1 MCILLHNRCYVI
13 EVLVVNAMHSVDSP
27 TLGFECIL
35 KQITRMGI
43 YTMLKSPRSGYR
55 PECIAFTKTLIT
67 SIVHLRKGVY
77 CLKFSYKR
85 LIHCPEKFYIP
96 V

>member
-55 PECIAFTKTLIT
+55 PECIAFTKICGKEY
-67 SIVHLRKGVY
+67 IV
-77 CLKFSYKR
+77 
-85 LIHCPEKFYIP
+85 
-96 V
+96 